1 MSNQNISDLAMKG
14 QDLSKRMKSLSKELE
29 AIKVAL
35 RGYAQGQ
42 LVMDTANAV
51 YDYTDPSDEL
61 TITAQ
66 VRFPPSSI
74 SLPSEYCEKVVSL
87 IGKQEFDRLFTIK
100 SRVVANTA
108 ELENLDPSIAEI
120 LGDYITLKENTP
132 RVNFK

>member
-1 MSNQNISDLAMKG
+1 
-14 QDLSKRMKSLSKELE
+14 
-29 AIKVAL
+29 
-35 RGYAQGQ
+35 
-42 LVMDTANAV
+42 MDTANAV